1 MNSTKE
7 KEEFIGKIP
16 VLLKVVQK
24 MKEEEKLATT
34 FYEAINTQIPKP
46 KTLQKEKITG
56 QYPTLYSNSNSE
68 FLPKQTN
75 IHSFGKIHTLLGLLQ
90 HYFQYP
96 RYGNNP
102 HVH

>member
-24 MKEEEKLATT
+24 MKEEEKFATT
-34 FYEAINTQIPKP
+34 FYEAIDTQIPKP

-56 QYPTLYSNSNSE
+56 QYLILSSNSNSG
-68 FLPKQTN
+68 FLPKQT
-75 IHSFGKIHTLLGLLQ
+75 HT
-90 HYFQYP
+90 H
-96 RYGNNP
+96 
-102 HVH
+102 